1 MVVLPVP
8 VDQRP
13 KSIRPHNTTGVVPN
27 TPLGKRSR
35 RSPSFIVAGSKP
47 STSPFKVPSPL
58 WKRMALL
65 DNENT
70 HDFIGD
76 RVCVSLLVMFN
87 GMVILSVHVCM
98 MRRQNY
104 GLSGML

>member
-1 MVVLPVP
+1 MVVSPPPP
-8 VDQRP
+8 VDSRP
-13 KSIRPHNTTGVVPN
+13 KAIRPHNGAGNVQN

-35 RSPSFIVAGSKP
+35 RPPSFIVAGSKP

-87 GMVILSVHVCM
+87 GTAMLSVRVWKT
-98 MRRQNY
+98 RRQNY
-104 GLSGML
+104 GL

>member
-1 MVVLPVP
+1 MVVSSPVP
-8 VDQRP
+8 VDKRP
-13 KSIRPHNTTGVVPN
+13 KDLQPFNTKGVVPN

-35 RSPSFIVAGSKP
+35 RPPLFIVAGSKP

-87 GMVILSVHVCM
+87 GMVMLSVHVCM

-104 GLSGML
+104 GK